1 MTDRMP
7 SLFKGPLSLAV
18 QRAVSRADRA
28 RRSRAPFVRP
38 MVEIPPHLHE
48 LACEIVEACARNHA
62 VLPNTAPRAI
72 FEELQ
77 RRQATATAADEQA
90 QLRELGITLGRQV
103 HQLGDFYRQT
113 LNRIHAEADVP

>member
-1 MTDRMP
+1 MT
-7 SLFKGPLSLAV
+7 SLFKGPPSLAV
-18 QRAVSRADRA
+18 QRAVSRADKA
-28 RRSRAPFVRP
+28 RRSRAPFTRP

-48 LACEIVEACARNHA
+48 LAGQIAETCARNHN
-62 VLPNTAPRAI
+62 VLPINAPRAI

-77 RRQATATAADEQA
+77 RRQATATADEQA

-113 LNRIHAEADVP
+113 VNRIHAQADAP